1 MRVPLAVVVIPLLL
15 IGVFGIFVSPETV
28 MRMVEGLPS
37 YSPIKIR
44 LASLVPWV
52 FGNRSLGA
60 VAMSCLLYI
69 VLRQISDFFDKS

>member
-1 MRVPLAVVVIPLLL
+1 MRVPLAIVAIPLLL
-15 IGVFGIFVSPETV
+15 LGVFGIFVPPETA
-28 MRMVEGLPS
+28 MRLVEGLPS

-44 LASLVPWV
+44 LAAMVPWV

-69 VLRQISDFFDKS
+69 ALRQISDFFDKS